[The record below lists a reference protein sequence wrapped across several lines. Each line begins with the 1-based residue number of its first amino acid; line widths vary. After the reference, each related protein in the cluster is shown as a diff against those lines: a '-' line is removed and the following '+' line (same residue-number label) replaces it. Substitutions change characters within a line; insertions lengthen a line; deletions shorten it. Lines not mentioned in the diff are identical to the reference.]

1 MKVLFIN
8 SNLSGHIHP
17 TLQLV
22 EDLVADGVHV
32 TYFCSSKFE
41 EAVTRVGAGFLDF
54 TADLE
59 KFLSDFRPSDRHPFF
74 LLMEYIL
81 RWDEEMLPIV
91 LEEFRKEKY
100 DALICDSIFGGA
112 AFLGKIL
119 NVPVIC
125 SHSSFAMGRTPLP
138 DRMLVKGFHPQ
149 LDTCYAILDRI
160 SASYGI
166 EAPTLTEVFVSRGD
180 LNVVYTTKAF
190 NGDPE
195 LGDEYLFIG
204 PSIRRHEEAEA
215 QLIPD
220 TETRPV
226 VYISLGSINT
236 DDAPFYRMCAE
247 AFSDSKY
254 AVIMSIGT
262 KFSPEELGTLPEN
275 VWAYPYVP
283 QLQVLRRTSVFVT
296 HAGFNSVNESLRY
309 GVPML
314 AIPRVNDQHMVA
326 KRITALGLGLTAD
339 RATLTASLL
348 AEQVD
353 QLFTDEVIR
362 ENCRAFSKTMDD
374 SQKSQAVTKIAA
386 LCQSK
391 EDNNGAQK

>member
-22 EDLVADGVHV
+22 EDLVAHGVDV

-41 EAVTRVGAGFLDF
+41 ESVTRAGAGFLDF
-54 TADLE
+54 TEDLE
-59 KFLSDFRPSDRHPFF
+59 KFLAEYRPSDRHPFF

-81 RWDEEMLPIV
+81 RWDEEMLPSV
-91 LEEFRKEKY
+91 LKEFRKEKY
-100 DALICDSIFGGA
+100 DALICDSIFGGT
-112 AFLGKIL
+112 AFLERIL
-119 NVPVIC
+119 DVPVIC
-125 SHSSFAMGRTPLP
+125 SHSSFAMSRTPVP
-138 DRMLVKGFHPQ
+138 DRMLEKGFHPQ

-160 SASYGI
+160 AASYGI
-166 EAPTLTEVFVSRGD
+166 EAPTLTEVFVSRGN
-180 LNVVYTTKAF
+180 LNIVYTTRVF

-195 LGDEYLFIG
+195 LGDDYLFIG
-204 PSIRRHEEAEA
+204 PSVRRHEEIETPF
-215 QLIPD
+215 IPD
-220 TETRPV
+220 TEKRPI
-226 VYISLGSINT
+226 VYISSGSINT

-254 AVIMSIGT
+254 AVIMSVGN
-262 KFSPEELGTLPEN
+262 KFSPEELGMLPEN
-275 VWAYPYVP
+275 VRAYPYVP
-283 QLQVLRRTSVFVT
+283 QLQILKKTSVFVT
-296 HAGFNSVNESLRY
+296 HAGFNSVNESLFF

-326 KRITALGLGLTAD
+326 RRITALGLGLSAD

-348 AEQVD
+348 ADQVD
-353 QLFTDEVIR
+353 QLLTDEIIR
-362 ENCRAFSKTMDD
+362 ENCRAFSNTMVD
-374 SQKSQAVTKIAA
+374 SPKSQAVTKIAS

-391 EDNNGAQK
+391 EGNHGA